1 MTLKEKTINGL
12 VWSFIDNFANQGI
25 QFVVGIV
32 LARLL
37 SPQEFGLIGM
47 LTIFIA
53 VSQSFIDSGF
63 SNALIRKKD
72 CTNEDYSTVFYFN
85 LSIGIIFYFLLF
97 ISAQAISVFFKEP
110 QLKLLL
116 QILGL
121 SLIINSLTIIQRTIL
136 IKRINFKLQTRISV
150 ISALLSGGISITMA
164 LKGYG
169 VWSLVAKTI
178 LGYAITSLLLWLWNK
193 WNPIHVF
200 SKKSFKELFGFG
212 SKLLISGLIDTIY
225 RNVYY
230 LVIGKY
236 FSAQEL
242 GYYTRADQFKTLPSQ
257 NISDVMTRVTYPVLS
272 QLQDEPEKLKT
283 AYKKMIKS
291 IMLISFALMIG
302 MCAVAEPL
310 VITLVGIK
318 WQPSVIYLQLLC
330 FGGMLYPLHAL
341 NLNMLQVQG
350 RSDLFLKL
358 EIIKKILAIPT
369 IIIGVFLGIKFMIM
383 GMIVNSIIA
392 YYLNSYWSGKF
403 INYSTKE
410 QIIDILPTFLI
421 SLFMGICVYLLGIIL
436 HCNHW
441 IILFCQ
447 LCLGTV
453 LMFSLCRILKID
465 AYLELNAIVIEQLK
479 KNKNG
484 NKQ

>member
-1 MTLKEKTINGL
+1 
-12 VWSFIDNFANQGI
+12 
-25 QFVVGIV
+25 
-32 LARLL
+32 
-37 SPQEFGLIGM
+37 
-47 LTIFIA
+47 
-53 VSQSFIDSGF
+53 
-63 SNALIRKKD
+63 
-72 CTNEDYSTVFYFN
+72 
-85 LSIGIIFYFLLF
+85 
-97 ISAQAISVFFKEP
+97 
-110 QLKLLL
+110 
-116 QILGL
+116 
-121 SLIINSLTIIQRTIL
+121 
-136 IKRINFKLQTRISV
+136 
-150 ISALLSGGISITMA
+150 
-164 LKGYG
+164 
-169 VWSLVAKTI
+169 
-178 LGYAITSLLLWLWNK
+178 
-193 WNPIHVF
+193 
-200 SKKSFKELFGFG
+200 
-212 SKLLISGLIDTIY
+212 
-225 RNVYY
+225 
-230 LVIGKY
+230 
-236 FSAQEL
+236 
-242 GYYTRADQFKTLPSQ
+242 
-257 NISDVMTRVTYPVLS
+257 
-272 QLQDEPEKLKT
+272 
-283 AYKKMIKS
+283 
-291 IMLISFALMIG
+291 